1 MIRNIVYNAIRTVV
15 ERLADANDGR
25 MVWSVDMFSRSE
37 EWLDQVSRLTRPAV
51 LVEIGEL
58 RWQRTK
64 EPGVYMS
71 DGQVALHVV
80 TDWNGEADNARS
92 FAVADAVTGAVD
104 GMEGEAFGRVA
115 LQGSVTDRI
124 GDLMESVE
132 TFSIRL
138 LRQARPAPAETL
150 RTEWRKRA
158 RPAEE
163 FKIMFN
169 DKKI

>member
-1 MIRNIVYNAIRTVV
+1 MVRNIVYNAIRKVV
-15 ERLADANDGR
+15 ERLTDTGGGR
-25 MVWSVDMFSRSE
+25 LVWSVDMFSRSE

-71 DGQVALHVV
+71 DGQVALRVV
-80 TDWNGEADNARS
+80 TDWNGEEDNARA

-158 RPAEE
+158 R
-163 FKIMFN
+163 
-169 DKKI
+169 

>member
-1 MIRNIVYNAIRTVV
+1 MIRNIVYNAIRAAV
-15 ERLADANDGR
+15 ERLRDEAGTR
-25 MVWSVDMFSRSE
+25 LVWSVDMFSRSE
-37 EWLDQVSRLTRPAV
+37 EWLDQVSRMTRPLV
-51 LVEIGEL
+51 LVEIGQQQ
-58 RWQRTK
+58 WQRTK

-80 TDWNGEADNARS
+80 TDWNGEADNARA
-92 FAVADAVTGAVD
+92 FAVADAVAAAVD
-104 GMEGEAFGRVA
+104 GMEGEGFGRVA

-124 GDLMESVE
+124 GDLVESVE

-158 RPAEE
+158 R
-163 FKIMFN
+163 
-169 DKKI
+169 

>member
-1 MIRNIVYNAIRTVV
+1 MIRNIVYNAIRAAV
-15 ERLADANDGR
+15 ERLRDEAGTR
-25 MVWSVDMFSRSE
+25 LVWSVDMFSRSE
-37 EWLDQVSRLTRPAV
+37 EWIDQVSRLTRPAV

-80 TDWNGEADNARS
+80 TDWNCEADNARA
-92 FAVADAVTGAVD
+92 FAVADAVAGAVD
-104 GMEGEAFGRVA
+104 GMSGEGFGRVA

-132 TFSIRL
+132 TFSIRVCRRGNKSKEVIPL
-138 LRQARPAPAETL
+138 
-150 RTEWRKRA
+150 
-158 RPAEE
+158 
-163 FKIMFN
+163 
-169 DKKI
+169 